1 MKAIFITGTDTGV
14 GKTFVST
21 LLLEEYN
28 ALGFKTFAIKPIA
41 SGCVSNA
48 AGELV
53 NDDALA
59 LIEEISIKRPY
70 NQVNPMALK
79 EAIAPHLAAKQ
90 DNIHISSLGVQQS
103 ILKRIPPEAD
113 ITVVEGAGGWSVPLN
128 NSELYSDVVRQLKLP
143 VVLVVGIKL
152 GCLNHALLTY
162 ENIIK
167 SNTPFIGWVA
177 NCLEQNTSALNE
189 NIETLKQWIKQP
201 CLGVVPYNNS
211 QTGVIDVELIHEFF
225 IHA

>member
-1 MKAIFITGTDTGV
+1 VNAFFVTGTDTGV

-48 AGELV
+48 DGELV

-59 LIEEISIKRPY
+59 LIEASSIKRPY
-70 NQVNPMALK
+70 NQVNPIALK
-79 EAIAPHLAAKQ
+79 EAIAPHLAAERENVQ
-90 DNIHISSLGVQQS
+90 ISSLEIQQS
-103 ILKRIPPEAD
+103 ILNLIPSEAD
-113 ITVVEGAGGWSVPLN
+113 VTVIEGAGGWSVPLN
-128 NSELYSDVVRQLKLP
+128 DTELYSDVVCQLKLP
-143 VVLVVGIKL
+143 VILVVGIKL

-162 ENIIK
+162 ENIIRSK
-167 SNTPFIGWVA
+167 IPFVGWVA
-177 NCLEQNTSALNE
+177 DCLEQDMPAMNE
-189 NIETLKQWIKQP
+189 NIQTLKKWIKQP
-201 CLGVVPYNNS
+201 CLGVVPCNNF